1 MKQDRFRMSVLDEI
15 DEKEYSHPEF
25 ELLYVLEGFM
35 DVNKEEQI
43 SHMRENDVLVINTSE
58 KHRLSGS
65 KDLLYMQIIISYNW
79 VSEMSRSI
87 DVKFECDST
96 KDESDRY
103 NELRK
108 FLRILLKHYLE
119 THGDTRNFGHVA
131 LCSRVMESLSM
142 YFLIQENTGDKEE
155 NKDKFENRIVQ
166 INNYIQ
172 ENYNQSISLKDIAD
186 KLYLSNGYLSR
197 FFKQNYAMNFA
208 EYLTNIRLFHAVDE
222 LVYTNTPI
230 TKIATDNGFA
240 TVAIFNKAFKKKYD
254 QTPSEMRK
262 KAENQKEMRMEK
274 EEKQNPEI
282 EKRLNQYFAVEDI
295 PSEKLRIPGGYEIE
309 YSVTESEKI
318 KNFWGNTINVGAAS
332 ELLRS
337 EVQEHVA
344 FLKQV
349 FGFQYIRIWD
359 ILSSELLINVDD
371 LNENYNFVR
380 LDSIF
385 DFLIH
390 LGLKPHIE
398 LGMKSYITRYNQK
411 EIRECDETGKENSDC
426 IIPDLEKMQ
435 QFLDTLM
442 QHLVFRYDRSEIDTW
457 RMEICFNENAG
468 LPESST
474 VYSKQFSVL
483 YDTVKKY
490 SEKILIGGPGIPL
503 ESDEKLQK
511 EFLKQWKKSKCCP
524 DFISANIYPY
534 EERRHAHCSERSR
547 DNEYVVHR
555 INQLKELLTKL
566 GMEDVKLFITEWNL
580 TASFRNYLND
590 CCFGG
595 AYIIKNI
602 LDIYGKI
609 DDIAHFV
616 VTDRTQQDYDSN
628 ELLFGGAGI
637 LSKDGILKPAGYAFE
652 FLNRLYPYH
661 IGHGENYLLTTDQ
674 HDSYG
679 IICHNQRKL
688 GDNYY
693 LADEDKLEKEHL
705 WLYFNEHDETELNFK
720 LKNMSAGDYQIKVY
734 RVNEKNGSAMSVWR
748 ELNYEKR
755 LSREDIKYFRRVC
768 EPKLE
773 IYTVKAEKNKVN
785 LGIKLTANEIA
796 FIRIQ
801 KYS

>member
-1 MKQDRFRMSVLDEI
+1 MSVLDEI
-15 DEKEYSHPEF
+15 DEKEYSHPEI

-262 KAENQKEMRMEK
+262 KAENQQEMRMEK

-349 FGFQYIRIWD
+349 FGFQYVRIWD

-385 DFLIH
+385 DFLIP

-411 EIRECDETGKENSDC
+411 EIRERDETGKENSDC

-468 LPESST
+468 LPEFST

-705 WLYFNEHDETELNFK
+705 WIYFNEHDETELNFN

>member
-15 DEKEYSHPEF
+15 DEKEYSHPEI

-705 WLYFNEHDETELNFK
+705 WLYFNEHDETELNFN

-734 RVNEKNGSAMSVWR
+734 RVNEKNGSAMSVWK

-796 FIRIQ
+796 FIHIQ

>member
-15 DEKEYSHPEF
+15 DEKEYSHPEI

-349 FGFQYIRIWD
+349 FGFQYVRIWD

-411 EIRECDETGKENSDC
+411 EIRERDETGKENSDC

-468 LPESST
+468 LPEFST

-705 WLYFNEHDETELNFK
+705 WIYFNEHDETELNFN

>member
-1 MKQDRFRMSVLDEI
+1 MSVLDEI
-15 DEKEYSHPEF
+15 DEKEYSHPEI

-705 WLYFNEHDETELNFK
+705 WIYFNLQQQCQRGFW
-720 LKNMSAGDYQIKVY
+720 L
-734 RVNEKNGSAMSVWR
+734 
-748 ELNYEKR
+748 
-755 LSREDIKYFRRVC
+755 
-768 EPKLE
+768 
-773 IYTVKAEKNKVN
+773 
-785 LGIKLTANEIA
+785 
-796 FIRIQ
+796 
-801 KYS
+801 